1 MGKFW
6 HIENGHL
13 APGSQ
18 DGAVEVEMSCDISSV
33 SELAPEHR
41 SVLAQLKHAAIPF
54 AERVASG
61 VVGVIVAPA
70 GAWRFGFVL
79 SAHRLLLVDGHEVCM
94 AALNR
99 AVDNKVSVSGSA
111 GALCAVLRELLRDHP
126 TELSLVHEDFE
137 LFEDQILEGN
147 VSIDRGKMMD
157 DTRKL
162 LGLDTFYQGMSDLV
176 EEILEEELSFVTSA
190 ERTHLRALER
200 QLSRLSV
207 RLESVQD
214 YSLQVHSLYQE
225 SIDIR
230 QNNVM
235 QWLTV
240 VATIAMPL
248 TFITGWYGMN
258 FPHMGLI
265 NNPWGYPIVIVLCLV
280 VIIGEIIFF
289 WRNGWL
295 SFGGVRHKRNKRQ

>member
-1 MGKFW
+1 MSQYW

-13 APGSQ
+13 APSAK
-18 DGAVEVEMSCDISSV
+18 DGAVEVEISCDTSSV
-33 SELAPEHR
+33 SKSAPGYCAA
-41 SVLAQLKHAAIPF
+41 LAQLEHAAIPF
-54 AERVASG
+54 AERFASG
-61 VVGVIVAPA
+61 VAGVVVAPA
-70 GAWRFGFVL
+70 GAWHFGFVL
-79 SAHRLLLVDGHEVCM
+79 SANRLFLVDEHEVCV

-99 AVDNKVSVSGSA
+99 AVDNEVSVSGSA
-111 GALCAVLRELLRDHP
+111 GALCAVLKELLRDHP

-147 VSIDRGKMMD
+147 VSIDREKMMD

-162 LGLDTFYQGMSDLV
+162 IGLDTFYQGMSDLV
-176 EEILEEELSFVTSA
+176 EEILEEELSFVASA
-190 ERTHLRALER
+190 DRAHLRALVR
-200 QLSRLSV
+200 QLNRLSV

-258 FPHMGLI
+258 FPHMVLI
-265 NNPWGYPIVIVLCLV
+265 NNPWGYPIVIVVCLV

-289 WRNGWL
+289 HRNGWL
-295 SFGGVRHKRNKRQ
+295 SFGGSRHKHSKRR